1 MRWTNKAAIAAGC
14 AAMLVTAACSSS
26 SSTAASSSGTSA
38 AAGGASS
45 APSAASSAVAG
56 STPAAASGGATSSAA
71 GSGGVAS
78 SAVSSAPLGSSPA
91 GTGSAGSGGGG
102 EPTNNPATA
111 GKTINVLMVNNPQM
125 IDLQKLTAANFTAK
139 TGIKVN
145 YTVLP
150 ENDMRAKASLEFKNQ
165 AGQYDVAT
173 LSNFEI
179 PIYAGNDWMA
189 DLTPYTKSDT
199 GFNQGDI
206 FPAFTSSLSV
216 DGKVYGEP
224 FYGESSFLMYR
235 KDVFAAKGV
244 TLKDNPTWDEV
255 SAAAAKVDGAQPGMK
270 GICLRGLP
278 GWGQLG
284 APFTTV
290 VNTFGGTWWD
300 KDWNAKVNDQA
311 FKDAANF
318 YVNLVKSH
326 GEVSPDQAGFT
337 ECLNNMQQSKVAM
350 WYDATS
356 AAGSLEATDSPVK
369 GKVGYVQAPVK
380 NTKSSGWLYAWSWAM
395 ENKSANK
402 DAAWQFISWA
412 SSSAYE
418 QTVGKQLG
426 WARVPAGKR
435 TSLYA
440 NADYNKA
447 AAAFAPAT
455 LAALKAADPVNPG
468 TQPRPTVGIQFVDIP
483 EFTDFGDKV
492 TATLS
497 QVLAG
502 NGTVDSWIN
511 SAQTEAQSVGEA
523 QK

>member
-26 SSTAASSSGTSA
+26 SGTTASSAGSSATSA
-38 AAGGASS
+38 AGAGVSS
-45 APSAASSAVAG
+45 ATSAASSAVAG
-56 STPAAASGGATSSAA
+56 STSAAASGGASSSAA
-71 GSGGVAS
+71 SSGGADS
-78 SAVSSAPLGSSPA
+78 SAAVSSAPA
-91 GTGSAGSGGGG
+91 GTGSAGAGGGG
-102 EPTNNPATA
+102 EPTKNPATD

-311 FKDAANF
+311 FKDATNF
-318 YVNLVKSH
+318 YVDLIKAH

-356 AAGSLEATDSPVK
+356 AAGSLEASDSPVK

-395 ENKSANK
+395 ENKSSNK

-418 QTVGKQLG
+418 QTVGQQLG

-440 NADYNKA
+440 NAEYNKA
-447 AAAFAPAT
+447 ASAFAPAT
-455 LAALKAADPVNPG
+455 LAALKSADPVNPG

-511 SAQTEAQSVGEA
+511 SAQTEAESVGEA